1 MGMLLMGLLGGLV
14 LGFGL
19 SMLLDYFKDG
29 SSSEEIGQLKAEH
42 EVYRKKVDDHFVN
55 SAVLFKGLTEQYR
68 DVYRHIADGAGDLC
82 SDEAKALQVDL
93 DEPML
98 LGQAEEKS
106 ASTPDNGNEVNDASH
121 DVVPSNDD
129 NEDDTP
135 LASEVEVSA
144 EVVEELKRQAAKKE

>member
-1 MGMLLMGLLGGLV
+1 MDMLLIGMLIGLA

-19 SMLLDYFKDG
+19 SMLFDYFKGD
-29 SSSEEIGQLKAEH
+29 SSSEEIGQLKEEH
-42 EVYRKKVDDHFVN
+42 AAYRKKVDDHFVN

-68 DVYRHIADGAGDLC
+68 DVYRHIAGGAGDLC

-98 LGQAEEKS
+98 LGKAEEK
-106 ASTPDNGNEVNDASH
+106 PEPIQGRNNEVNEASH
-121 DVVPSNDD
+121 DVEASSDD

-144 EVVEELKRQAAKKE
+144 EVVEELKKQAAKKE

>member
-1 MGMLLMGLLGGLV
+1 MLLIGVLLGLA

-19 SMLLDYFKDG
+19 SMLLDYFKGD

-42 EVYRKKVDDHFVN
+42 EAYRKKVDDHFVN

-68 DVYRHIADGAGDLC
+68 DVYRHIAGGAGDLC
-82 SDEAKALQVDL
+82 SDEAKVLQVDL

-98 LGQAEEKS
+98 LRQAEEKPES
-106 ASTPDNGNEVNDASH
+106 IQGNDNEVNEASH
-121 DVVPSNDD
+121 DVEASSDD

-144 EVVEELKRQAAKKE
+144 EVVEELKKQAAKK

>member
-1 MGMLLMGLLGGLV
+1 MDMLLIGVLVGLA

-19 SMLLDYFKDG
+19 SMLFDYFKGD

-68 DVYRHIADGAGDLC
+68 DVYRHIAGGAGELC

-98 LGQAEEKS
+98 LGQAEEKPES
-106 ASTPDNGNEVNDASH
+106 IQGNDNEVSH
-121 DVVPSNDD
+121 DAEASNDD

-144 EVVEELKRQAAKKE
+144 EVVEELKKQAAKKES